1 MNNRSNGVVMALG
14 VIIIA
19 LLTTQVFVLRAAQK
33 GDVVE
38 EKVTFDTEYQAVLLS
53 NGLAY
58 FGTIEKMG
66 SDYVEMSEVYYVQS
80 GIEQKTKQPTNVLL
94 KRGKEWHGP
103 NRMAINMDHVV
114 FIEPVHPDSKVAM
127 LIDELKSKK
136 P

>member
-1 MNNRSNGVVMALG
+1 MNNRSSGVVWVLG
-14 VIIIA
+14 VVIIA
-19 LLTTQVFVLRAAQK
+19 LLGTQIFTLRSLQK
-33 GDVVE
+33 GNVE
-38 EKVTFDTEYQAVLLS
+38 ERIRFDTEYQAVLLS

-66 SDYVEMSEVYYVQS
+66 SRYVEMSEVCYVQS